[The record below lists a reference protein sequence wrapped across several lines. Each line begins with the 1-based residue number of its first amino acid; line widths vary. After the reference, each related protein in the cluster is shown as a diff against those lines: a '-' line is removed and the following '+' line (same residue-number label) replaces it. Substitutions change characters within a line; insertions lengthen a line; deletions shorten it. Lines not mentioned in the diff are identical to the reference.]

1 MEAIRSFLYVDR
13 TLKCP
18 LFLFFFYL
26 CLSLMQSTFY
36 SFFNYSENQIIWT
49 SEGWVVKT
57 ASMRS
62 TLKINK
68 EKKLFVFFKPLFSKE
83 KNPCISTSKLK
94 FFPIY
99 FFFYKV
105 HFQSDPP
112 PLLRTL
118 VGVWQVSIGGHFYMT
133 FTSDQSVEGFNCIRK
148 IYKFIGNLRKE
159 IKTLPCR
166 V

>member
-26 CLSLMQSTFY
+26 GLSLMQSTFY

-68 EKKLFVFFKPLFSKE
+68 EKKLFVFLKPLFSKE

-94 FFPIY
+94 CFPI
-99 FFFYKV
+99 FFF
-105 HFQSDPP
+105 FLQSSLSVRPP
-112 PLLRTL
+112 SSSPYARPGLT
-118 VGVWQVSIGGHFYMT
+118 GVDRRSFLHDLYFWPISGG
-133 FTSDQSVEGFNCIRK
+133 
-148 IYKFIGNLRKE
+148 L
-159 IKTLPCR
+159 
-166 V
+166 

>member
-26 CLSLMQSTFY
+26 GLSLMQSTFY

-68 EKKLFVFFKPLFSKE
+68 EKKLFVFLKPLFSKE

-94 FFPIY
+94 FFPI
-99 FFFYKV
+99 FFF
-105 HFQSDPP
+105 FLQSSLSVRPP
-112 PLLRTL
+112 SSSPYARPGLT
-118 VGVWQVSIGGHFYMT
+118 GVDRRSFLHDLYFWPISGG
-133 FTSDQSVEGFNCIRK
+133 
-148 IYKFIGNLRKE
+148 L
-159 IKTLPCR
+159 
-166 V
+166 

>member
-26 CLSLMQSTFY
+26 GLSLMQSTFY

-68 EKKLFVFFKPLFSKE
+68 EKKLFVFLNHYSVKKKIHVFQLQNRNFS
-83 KNPCISTSKLK
+83 P
-94 FFPIY
+94 Y
-99 FFFYKV
+99 FFFL
-105 HFQSDPP
+105 QSSLSVRPP
-112 PLLRTL
+112 SSSPYARPGLT
-118 VGVWQVSIGGHFYMT
+118 GVDRRSFLHDLYFWPISGGLYLH
-133 FTSDQSVEGFNCIRK
+133 
-148 IYKFIGNLRKE
+148 
-159 IKTLPCR
+159 
-166 V
+166 